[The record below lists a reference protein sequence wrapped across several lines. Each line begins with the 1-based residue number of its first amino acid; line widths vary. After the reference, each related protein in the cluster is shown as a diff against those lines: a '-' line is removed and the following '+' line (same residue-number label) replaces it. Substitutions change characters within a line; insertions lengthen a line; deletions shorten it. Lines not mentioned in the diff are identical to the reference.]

1 MSTKGFTEFPRL
13 QRTCS
18 CVALEALLH
27 PMPAQNQ
34 DCQEGL
40 RIPTLNRPASPW
52 PLPAAWAGWVWGWLQ
67 AAVHVMVWPQSK
79 GSYGISRNL
88 PWDEAHCPASS
99 TPKPADSPVPLE
111 IHWWPKQNAISVGPY
126 WVKVIPNDLK
136 FFKHCF
142 FILNFQIDKGIRKM
156 MWYFKW
162 SESADRTYEELFLFW
177 TSDIWLAPANGAESI
192 RYANMDTQNLHFH
205 CHVSIHSLGNHIL
218 VTS

>member
-1 MSTKGFTEFPRL
+1 MCGTGGPTSSHACPKPGLSGGLEDSYVE
-13 QRTCS
+13 QTCFS
-18 CVALEALLH
+18 LASAWSLSR
-27 PMPAQNQ
+27 M
-34 DCQEGL
+34 GL
-40 RIPTLNRPASPW
+40 RLAASCCPCHGVA
-52 PLPAAWAGWVWGWLQ
+52 PKPPAARAAMESAGTFPG
-67 AAVHVMVWPQSK
+67 
-79 GSYGISRNL
+79 
-88 PWDEAHCPASS
+88 DEAHCPASS
-99 TPKPADSPVPLE
+99 TPKPADSPLPLE

-142 FILNFQIDKGIRKM
+142 FILNFQMDKGIRKM

-162 SESADRTYEELFLFW
+162 SESADRTYQELFLFW

-205 CHVSIHSLGNHIL
+205 CHVSIHRLGNHIL